1 MSRYFNAF
9 YIVLVLLA
17 ISAFYILQTGKGQ
30 TTLSFYGFA
39 ESNET
44 EINYNYPVVV
54 ESILVKPGQ
63 EVKAGQTLLELAR
76 IKSKEVLSNQDFKIA
91 ELEAETTL
99 WKQKKEDGLSVEQL
113 KLNNALAVVDEK
125 LSQLQ
130 KELAYKK
137 SLVEGL
143 STIESAAVDYSPIEG
158 EILELKNKKTRIR
171 QEAQLQMD
179 VINKELALGDNPYR
193 QQINR
198 LQKEKDFEASQVKQD
213 IVVSAPSSGLIG
225 NIFCK
230 EAEHIVS
237 YKTLMTFYEPHS
249 GVIKGYV
256 HEDLTLQV
264 ELGTKFKVSSLKDQS
279 MSYDGRVVGLGS
291 RIVEIPARLR
301 NMPEFKTYGREV
313 LIEIDKNNT
322 FLQKEKVAISY
333 VEGS

>member
-9 YIVLVLLA
+9 YIVLLLLA
-17 ISAFYILQTGKGQ
+17 IAALYILQNSNGK
-30 TTLSFYGFA
+30 TTLSFYGFS

-76 IKSKEVLSNQDFKIA
+76 IKSKEVLSDQDFKISELKA
-91 ELEAETTL
+91 EAQI
-99 WKQKKEDGLSVEQL
+99 WKQKKEDRLSVEQL
-113 KLNNALAVVDEK
+113 QLNNALAVVNEK
-125 LSQLQ
+125 LSQLK
-130 KELAYKK
+130 KELSYKK

-143 STIESAAVDYSPIEG
+143 STIESTDVDYSPIEG
-158 EILELKNKKTRIR
+158 EILELENKKTRLR

-179 VINKELALGDNPYR
+179 VIKKELVLGNNPYR

-198 LQKEKDFEASQVKQD
+198 LQQEKDFEASQVKQD
-213 IVVSAPSSGLIG
+213 IVVTAPTSGLIG

-264 ELGTKFKVSSLKDQS
+264 ELGTQFKVSSLKDQAVN
-279 MSYDGRVVGLGS
+279 YDGKVVGLGS

-301 NMPEFKTYGREV
+301 NNPEFKTYGREV

-322 FLQKEKVAISY
+322 FLQKEKVAISH
-333 VEGS
+333 VTGL

>member
-1 MSRYFNAF
+1 MNRYFNAF
-9 YIVLVLLA
+9 YIVLILLA
-17 ISAFYILQTGKGQ
+17 IAGLYILRNSENK

-63 EVKAGQTLLELAR
+63 EVRAGQTLLKIAR
-76 IKSKEVLSNQDFKIA
+76 LKSKEVLSDQDFKINA
-91 ELEAETTL
+91 LRTESQL
-99 WKQKKEDGLSVEQL
+99 WKQKKEDRLRLEQL
-113 KLNNALAVVDEK
+113 QLNNALAVVDEQ
-125 LSQLQ
+125 LSQLR
-130 KELAYKK
+130 KELTYKK

-143 STIESAAVDYSPIEG
+143 STIESSAVDYSPIEG
-158 EILELKNKKTRIR
+158 EITELENKKTRLK

-179 VINKELALGDNPYR
+179 VIKKELALGDNPYR
-193 QQINR
+193 QQISR
-198 LQKEKDFEASQVKQD
+198 LQREKDFEASQVKQD
-213 IVVSAPSSGLIG
+213 IIVTAPTSGLIG

-264 ELGTKFKVSSLKDQS
+264 EIGTKFKVSSLKDQS
-279 MSYDGRVVGLGS
+279 ISYDGVVVGLGS

-301 NMPEFKTYGREV
+301 NLPEFKTYGREV

-322 FLQKEKVAISY
+322 FLQKEKVAISH
-333 VEGS
+333 VADL